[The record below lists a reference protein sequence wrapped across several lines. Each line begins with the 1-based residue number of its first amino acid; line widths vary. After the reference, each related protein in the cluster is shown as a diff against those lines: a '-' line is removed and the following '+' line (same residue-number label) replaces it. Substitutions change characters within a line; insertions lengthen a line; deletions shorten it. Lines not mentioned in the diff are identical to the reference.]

1 LKDYKIRQPL
11 LNEPKVNKAKRKAN
25 EMAATPTSNYSS
37 SPSPSPTTQSRT
49 VWNSAFAS
57 TGGKMHLQRIQAH
70 LNQFFT
76 TTPSLSPSPTTH
88 NPAEWETRSQ
98 WRFCPIGEDTYN
110 PLYRTP
116 SPPPSTQSTPE
127 WCKDDS
133 PEGGRVYTP
142 GLYDEDRDD
151 EIPDIATLRVTD
163 NEEEEEHVFRTP
175 PPNHTHT
182 GPHCCLLSPPPP
194 PPSSKT
200 TQTQTQHTTQTP
212 SKSQSSNEK
221 RHKKMTDIANNVEPE
236 AVALAWMFM
245 GIYVRNSSV
254 AETLRTGFN
263 LKPSLK
269 EVFEIQSEIE
279 TEFKKAM
286 RGLINHG
293 SYYKGSGSNFCF
305 INFMRDMME
314 IPELAMIR
322 MRRVLAECK
331 CCAHHQSRR
340 PLCQEKKRLQML
352 LPSFHAQIRISIAG
366 RLSAGSQ
373 RAVVG
378 AFALKEKR
386 NKGIVPNR

>member
-1 LKDYKIRQPL
+1 
-11 LNEPKVNKAKRKAN
+11 
-25 EMAATPTSNYSS
+25 MASTPTSNYSS
-37 SPSPSPTTQSRT
+37 PPSPSPSP
-49 VWNSAFAS
+49 
-57 TGGKMHLQRIQAH
+57 
-70 LNQFFT
+70 
-76 TTPSLSPSPTTH
+76 SPSTH
-88 NPAEWETRSQ
+88 
-98 WRFCPIGEDTYN
+98 I

-142 GLYDEDRDD
+142 GLYEEDRDD
-151 EIPDIATLRVTD
+151 EIPYITALRITD
-163 NEEEEEHVFRTP
+163 NEEEEEENVFRTP

-182 GPHCCLLSPPPP
+182 SPHCCLLSSPPPP
-194 PPSSKT
+194 PAILFKN
-200 TQTQTQHTTQTP
+200 TQTQTQPTTQTP

-221 RHKKMTDIANNVEPE
+221 RHKKMADIANNVEPE
-236 AVALAWMFM
+236 SVAFAWMFM
-245 GIYVRNSSV
+245 GIYVRKSVV

-279 TEFKKAM
+279 TEFKQTM

-293 SYYKGSGSNFCF
+293 SYNRGSGSNLCF

-340 PLCQEKKRLQML
+340 PLCQEKKRQPDYDMFAQPENDCQCTCRHFTRKLEEAL
-352 LPSFHAQIRISIAG
+352 LGEQPLEVQGQLWERS
-366 RLSAGSQ
+366 L
-373 RAVVG
+373 
-378 AFALKEKR
+378 
-386 NKGIVPNR
+386 

>member
-1 LKDYKIRQPL
+1 
-11 LNEPKVNKAKRKAN
+11 
-25 EMAATPTSNYSS
+25 MAATPYTPVTQRLNDRILEDEKDWKIQQIQSCFDMFRKEIQDHATQVGQAGQAH
-37 SPSPSPTTQSRT
+37 TTQS
-49 VWNSAFAS
+49 
-57 TGGKMHLQRIQAH
+57 
-70 LNQFFT
+70 
-76 TTPSLSPSPTTH
+76 TP
-88 NPAEWETRSQ
+88 EWEIRSQ
-98 WRFCPIGEDTYN
+98 WRFCPTGEETYI
-110 PLYRTP
+110 PLHRTP
-116 SPPPSTQSTPE
+116 SPPPTTQSTPE

-133 PEGGRVYTP
+133 PEGGRDYTP

-163 NEEEEEHVFRTP
+163 NEEEENVFGSP

-182 GPHCCLLSPPPP
+182 GPHCCLLSSPPHPP
-194 PPSSKT
+194 AILFKNM
-200 TQTQTQHTTQTP
+200 QTQTQHTTQTP

-221 RHKKMTDIANNVEPE
+221 RHKKMADIANNVEPE
-236 AVALAWMFM
+236 SVALAWMFM
-245 GIYVRNSSV
+245 GIYVRKSLV

-269 EVFEIQSEIE
+269 EVFQIQSEIE
-279 TEFKKAM
+279 TEFNKAM

-340 PLCQEKKRLQML
+340 PLCQEKKRQPDYDMFAQPENDCQCSCRHFTRKLEQAL
-352 LPSFHAQIRISIAG
+352 LGDYPLEVNGQLWERS
-366 RLSAGSQ
+366 L
-373 RAVVG
+373 
-378 AFALKEKR
+378 
-386 NKGIVPNR
+386 